1 VDSEAPLPLRRESE
15 SERERER
22 ERERRCAVVTL
33 HRNAP
38 ARLNSQLRL
47 IRSAFPS
54 N

>member
-1 VDSEAPLPLRRESE
+1 VDSEAPLPLRRE
-15 SERERER
+15 RERER
-22 ERERRCAVVTL
+22 ERERGGAVVTL